1 MAFTNTIVIRTNAL
15 QGTDVLPGDLGIL
28 LSASAANPVTLDEYD
43 EVLHAAR
50 SEDLRTFI
58 EDDVHNPSGSTVEIS
73 ADGGSTYLSAQDAIA
88 YLDNILSVAA
98 DDAATT
104 NFGVVKND
112 ENGEIRE
119 DLITN
124 AGSPSNLTNWQLGS
138 DLNANGNEV
147 TGLPATPATPGSAAS
162 KAYVDSIAVGGKVW
176 KELILSCEQLVDGGV
191 GVGGLSQAIPYWL
204 TGQPTVGQ
212 TFVISDGATTE
223 TWTAVASGATGFQ
236 FNIGGTVNDTMQ
248 NLSDAITAN
257 STLWSSAISD
267 TLLDLNTRVVVIWR
281 TAQALTSYDDRIF
294 GTAGG
299 EYVNYNGE
307 LDYEISTATAL
318 PAADPGQK
326 EFGLGRDF
334 ASLVSNET
342 HLCRDID
349 TAYTWDSDGDQWQ
362 NTGANGIQA
371 GDGLNKVGDVL
382 SVVFSTNIQDVGA
395 TTSNGTDNEVARGD
409 HTHAHGDRGT
419 DPAGSQHD
427 ADQVDVEATLARIG
441 APGDAETVFGQINT
455 NFGDGRYVGKVYQYS
470 ETQRIPG
477 GGTATR
483 YLQNG
488 PLVSS
493 DAPTRMTRAGVVSAL
508 SIQCNTDDTTND
520 YILEIEKSTDGGTT
534 WGIAASLA
542 LPATNAGAD
551 TVTPTAGGAG
561 NSFAVGDLM
570 RVRVRRTSGSGRSDF
585 RSIDATVEINHG

>member
-15 QGTDVLPGDLGIL
+15 QGTDILPGDLGIL

-50 SEDLRTFI
+50 SEDLRAFI
-58 EDDVHNPSGSTVEIS
+58 EDDVYNPSGSTVEIS

-204 TGQPTVGQ
+204 TGQPSVGQ
-212 TFVISDGATTE
+212 TFIISDGSATE

-267 TLLDLNTRVVVIWR
+267 TLLDLNTRVIVIWR

-318 PAADPGQK
+318 PGTDPGQK

-342 HLCRDID
+342 HLCRDVD

-371 GDGLNKVGDVL
+371 GDGLTKVGDVL
-382 SVVFSTNIQDVGA
+382 NVVFSTNIQDVGA

>member
-15 QGTDVLPGDLGIL
+15 QGTDILPGDLGIL

-50 SEDLRTFI
+50 SEDLRAFI
-58 EDDVHNPSGSTVEIS
+58 EDDVYNPSGSTVEIS

-204 TGQPTVGQ
+204 TGQPSVGQ
-212 TFVISDGATTE
+212 TFIISDGSATE

-267 TLLDLNTRVVVIWR
+267 TLLDLNTRVIVIWR

-318 PAADPGQK
+318 PGTDPGQK

-342 HLCRDID
+342 HLCRDVD

-371 GDGLNKVGDVL
+371 GDGLTKVGDVL
-382 SVVFSTNIQDVGA
+382 NVVFSTNIQDVGA

-508 SIQCNTDDTTND
+508 SIQCNTDDATND